1 LLDLLRAA
9 RLDATTLIRV
19 PFIVQGGLMLAVRSR
34 VLQLGLMLATML
46 SFTLLP
52 TAGQAYSPEEQAA
65 CTDDAFRVCGA
76 EIPDVNR
83 VTACMVRNRSL
94 LSPGCKIY
102 FRDPDPP
109 PSMVARKPI
118 SLKSSRVKSSA
129 AKSSAGK
136 SSAAAK
142 AASAKSKSGKKPE

>member
-1 LLDLLRAA
+1 LLDSFLAA
-9 RLDATTLIRV
+9 RLDAATLIRV
-19 PFIVQGGLMLAVRSR
+19 PFIVQGGLMLAIRSR
-34 VLQLGLMLATML
+34 VLQLGLMLATTL

-65 CTDDAFRVCGA
+65 CTDDAFRVCGT
-76 EIPDVNR
+76 EIPDINR

-109 PSMVARKPI
+109 PFLVARKPI
-118 SLKSSRVKSSA
+118 SLKSSRAKFSP
-129 AKSSAGK
+129 AKSS
-136 SSAAAK
+136 AAK
-142 AASAKSKSGKKPE
+142 AASAKSKKGKKPE